1 LVMGQPLTAAEA
13 KDAGI
18 VNVVVD
24 AAAVDDTALKAA
36 REIAALPPKTLAV
49 TRGLMRGHVDEVIK
63 RIETESMHF
72 RELLQSDE
80 ARTAFAAF
88 LARRK

>member
-1 LVMGQPLTAAEA
+1 MPAP
-13 KDAGI
+13 
-18 VNVVVD
+18 
-24 AAAVDDTALKAA
+24 
-36 REIAALPPKTLAV
+36 IAALPPKTVAV
-49 TRGLMRGHVDEVIK
+49 TRGLMRGHVDEIIK

-80 ARTAFAAF
+80 ARAAFAAF

>member
-1 LVMGQPLTAAEA
+1 
-13 KDAGI
+13 
-18 VNVVVD
+18 
-24 AAAVDDTALKAA
+24 
-36 REIAALPPKTLAV
+36 V